1 MSIAAAF
8 GYDSLLRSMK
18 GGTGDYFDVPSFDD
32 YKKGTSAKLK
42 SGYISSSTPLHSGYG
57 NAVYSIAPTG
67 DKYGRIGK
75 DSYGYKKGT
84 GTSGLYIYKDPKAAE
99 QQRQQAYQQQLQDTA
114 ARTQADIAK
123 QLKIVQS
130 EKSAVSKMTEDYTKM
145 LQEEADRRA
154 KAEEKARVSAA
165 TSAANQAR
173 QGQTANLQIQPAA
186 STPQTAGTQPFK
198 RRKDQFKINTPAY
211 SGLSIS
217 QSGMVNV

>member
-1 MSIAAAF
+1 MSGIAAAF
-8 GYDSLLRSMK
+8 GYDNLLRSTK
-18 GGTGDYFDVPSFDD
+18 GAKDYYDIPSFKD
-32 YKKGTSAKLK
+32 YAKGESAKLK

-57 NAVYSIAPTG
+57 NPVYSQKSTRYVSRRNPKTG
-67 DKYGRIGK
+67 DTYSTRPGV
-75 DSYGYKKGT
+75 
-84 GTSGLYIYKDPKAAE
+84 YIYKDPKAAE

-123 QLKIVQS
+123 QLQIVQS
-130 EKSAVSKMTEDYTKM
+130 EKSAVSKMTQEYTKM
-145 LQEEADRRA
+145 LQEEADRRVE
-154 KAEEKARVSAA
+154 AEEKARVSAA

-173 QGQTANLQIQPAA
+173 QGQTTNLQIQPAA

-198 RRKDQFKINTPAY
+198 RRKDQFKINTPTY

>member
-1 MSIAAAF
+1 MSGIAAAF
-8 GYDSLLRSMK
+8 GYDNLMRSM
-18 GGTGDYFDVPSFDD
+18 GGDTSKYYDVPSFDD
-32 YKKGTSAKLK
+32 YKKGNSAKLK
-42 SGYISSSTPLHSGYG
+42 SGYISSRTPLHSGYG
-57 NAVYSIAPTG
+57 PALYSQSPKKIITRRNPKVGNT
-67 DKYGRIGK
+67 YGM
-75 DSYGYKKGT
+75 S
-84 GTSGLYIYKDPKAAE
+84 SGLYIYKDPKAAE
-99 QQRQQAYQQQLQDTA
+99 QQRQQAYQQQLQATA

-130 EKSAVSKMTEDYTKM
+130 EKSAVSRMTQDYTKM
-145 LQEEADRRA
+145 LQEEADRRI
-154 KAEEKARVSAA
+154 KAEEEARVSAA

-198 RRKDQFKINTPAY
+198 RRSDQFKITKPAY